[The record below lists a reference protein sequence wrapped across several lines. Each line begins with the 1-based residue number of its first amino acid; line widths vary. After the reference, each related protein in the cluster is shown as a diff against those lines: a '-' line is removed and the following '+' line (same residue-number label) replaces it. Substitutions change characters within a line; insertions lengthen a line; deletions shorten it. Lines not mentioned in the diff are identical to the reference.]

1 MSGHYSNRELEA
13 ALFRKG
19 FILVPGG
26 NHKRFVLAPAGQ
38 RLKVQTLVSHATYTV
53 DDSLASR
60 IVKQLRMP
68 GAQYLRRF
76 VECSVSLDDYLD
88 HLRDSG
94 VL

>member
-13 ALFRKG
+13 ALLRKG

-26 NHKRFVLAPAGQ
+26 NHKRLVLAPAGK
-38 RLKVQTLVSHATYTV
+38 RLKVQTLDSHATYTV
-53 DDSLASR
+53 DDSLAAK

-76 VECSVSLDDYLD
+76 VECSVSLNDYLEN
-88 HLRDSG
+88 LRECG